1 MQPTVNELVVEQ
13 FSRSL
18 GNLKN
23 ILKKAQTHAQERKFD
38 ENLFL
43 QSKLAAD
50 MFPLIK
56 QVQISCDIVKASC
69 ARLTGTTPPAFAD
82 DEKTMVELFSR
93 IDKTLDYV
101 KTFAT
106 NDFKGYETQKV
117 SFFWNPGKHI
127 TGHEYVISYAIPNFY
142 FHVSA
147 AYAILRSNGV
157 HLGKGDYLGEM
168 QWKAN

>member
-1 MQPTVNELVVEQ
+1 MQPTVNEIVVDQ

-18 GNLKN
+18 GSLKN
-23 ILKKAQTHAQERKFD
+23 LLKKAQAHAQERKFD

-43 QSKLAAD
+43 QSKLATD

-56 QVQISCDIVKASC
+56 QVQIACDTAKLTCS
-69 ARLTGTTPPAFAD
+69 RLSGTQAPAFPD
-82 DEKTMVELFSR
+82 DEKTVGELQTR
-93 IDKTLDYV
+93 IDKTLDYI

-106 NDFKGYETQKV
+106 NDFKGYENQKI

-127 TGHEYVISYAIPNFY
+127 MGNDYITSYAIPNFY
-142 FHVSA
+142 FHLTT

-157 HLGKGDYLGEM
+157 HVGKGDYLGEM
-168 QWKAN
+168 QWKS

>member
-1 MQPTVNELVVEQ
+1 VQPTVNELVVEQ
-13 FSRSL
+13 FTRSL

-23 ILKKAQTHAQERKFD
+23 ILKKAHTHAQDRKFD

-56 QVQISCDIVKASC
+56 QIQITCDTAKLTCS
-69 ARLTGTTPPAFAD
+69 RLSGIAAPAFPD
-82 DEKTMVELFSR
+82 DEKTMSDLYAR
-93 IDKTLDYV
+93 IDKTVDYI

-106 NDFKGYETQKV
+106 NDFKGYENQKI

-127 TGHEYVISYAIPNFY
+127 MGHDYVISYALPNFY
-142 FHVSA
+142 FHLST

-157 HLGKGDYLGEM
+157 HIGKGDYLGEM
-168 QWKAN
+168 QWKS

>member
-1 MQPTVNELVVEQ
+1 MQPTVNEIIVEQ

-23 ILKKAQTHAQERKFD
+23 LLKKATTHAHDRKFD

-43 QSKLAAD
+43 QSKLATD
-50 MFPLIK
+50 MFPLLR
-56 QVQISCDIVKASC
+56 QVQIACDTAKLSC
-69 ARLTGTTPPAFAD
+69 ARLSGTQAPAFPD
-82 DEKTMVELFSR
+82 EEKTISELLTR
-93 IDKTLDYV
+93 IDKTLEYL

-106 NDFKGYETQKV
+106 DDFKDYENQKI

-127 TGHEYVISYAIPNFY
+127 MGHDYVISYAIPNFY
-142 FHVSA
+142 FHLTT

-168 QWKAN
+168 QWKN